1 MAYPACCKKG
11 CHIYTSGPQKSI
23 EDWNVVLGSWVF
35 LNEDN
40 FISVD
45 EPFVDFSSFGPG
57 WFTTNFEDPHSG
69 IPSGGN
75 ALLSYHRLK
84 STGSGIIFNKSLSR
98 SVYSSLSCRIDLGD
112 MPSSSAFMKDSSG
125 NFIKTRSGNFIKTAK
140 NEAVNTLK
148 VFFNAVDIDN
158 GYFLKLE
165 VMKPTFDGVLHSR
178 PRLVVSLY
186 DVQSGNES
194 LIEKLQVPSDDGRKI
209 LTEIN
214 HFLPFV
220 PSEPIVTRTVEFFNT
235 LSINICTF
243 KPDWVN
249 DYAENDPDLMIYASI
264 NYESTHGSSLSSAV
278 AEKKLEFLH
287 KRNYNGGTKFGFESI
302 ILTGAISIEDINY
315 VQHKEPSGSY
325 PDEEFCKECVNCL
338 ACTKWFDFLD
348 SSWEDRIH
356 TGDCSWIDHEDS
368 SSVDG
373 TSLVLT
379 TGDKVYL
386 EGVPFWNFPTIKFRL
401 IALTGLLRVYRNH
414 VVSVD
419 SIWQHLSHV
428 GDGTFIELDFVNG
441 RVRAGFTIRSVDI
454 FFDEMTPEEIHVYTG
469 EYSVMNPNDGRF
481 VYPAADY
488 TFAANDI
495 VTIEFHRIPASITN
509 IYCRIENSSGDK
521 VLYSGYVQ
529 NLPHFSVQGG
539 TKQILLSMESGGA
552 VLDRFSMA
560 LPSTPIYDN
569 ENEDISCE
577 NVDCIL
583 GMGNDFALSGD
594 ITSDNVEIYNTPEGI
609 FHKDLIIEISESTNS
624 VYLDDVNDSSIFGDW
639 DGEPFDLQVV
649 FTYFGEPENTKLTSK
664 IIIYDNGTNRLYIT
678 NYYNGYEPSDNNRRI
693 CFKLEDDAGNVYGQ
707 YDSIYFPHEVPSPTR
722 RHIRK
727 AFHVRLTVFPSENAF
742 TVSAGLIHT
751 QEDLELGSTH
761 HANEF
766 FTFNVS
772 RNSLTLPIKLPKF
785 IPPWELSGNFK
796 VGLEAINLSSGT
808 KLGLFGVTVR
818 RHYPDSISMTPFC
831 SEGNPEFPD
840 CTLDTIAEAELV
852 ITDIDSNPDVEEF
865 LFLDGTH
872 RLAYELNSGYKVS
885 NLTWWDNFH
894 TLIDPFDLEVD
905 ESTGWIVYFISA
917 KLGIEPSF
925 KIWKTRG
932 ILGEPYPTGRV
943 YGPRY
948 GLHSDLFDYIYP
960 TPPID
965 CTAINRLFET
975 DPSIPPGA
983 GQLVGNAVQNDFRRT
998 ALTDIFDGERID
1010 TARVKGRE
1018 FG

>member
-23 EDWNVVLGSWVF
+23 EDWNVVSGSWVF

-84 STGSGIIFNKSLSR
+84 STGSGIIFNKSPSR

-125 NFIKTRSGNFIKTAK
+125 HFIKTRSGNFIKTAK

-148 VFFNAVDIDN
+148 VFFNAVDKDN

-165 VMKPTFDGVLHSR
+165 VMKPTFDGVVHSR

-194 LIEKLQVPSDDGRKI
+194 LIEKLQVPSDDGRKT
-209 LTEIN
+209 LNEIN

-235 LSINICTF
+235 LTINICTF

-249 DYAENDPDLMIYASI
+249 DYDEDDPDLMIYAYI
-264 NYESTHGSSLSSAV
+264 NYESAHSSSLTSAF
-278 AEKKLEFLH
+278 ADKKLEFLH

-338 ACTKWFDFLD
+338 SCTKWFNFLD

-356 TGDCSWIDHEDS
+356 TGDCSWIVHEGS

-379 TGDKVYL
+379 AGNKVYL
-386 EGVPFWNFPTIKFRL
+386 EGVPFWNFLTIKFRL
-401 IALTGLLRVYRNH
+401 IALTGRLRVYANY
-414 VVSVD
+414 VASVD
-419 SIWQHLSHV
+419 SFWQHNSHV
-428 GDGTFIELDFVNG
+428 GDGEFIELDWVND

-495 VTIEFHRIPASITN
+495 VTIEFHHITNEITN
-509 IYCRIENSSGDK
+509 IYCRIENSFGDK

-529 NLPHFSVQGG
+529 NLMSFPVREEA
-539 TKQILLSMESGGA
+539 KQILLSMVSGA
-552 VLDRFSMA
+552 AALDRFSMA

-594 ITSDNVEIYNTPEGI
+594 ITSNNVEIYNTPEGI
-609 FHKDLIIEISESTNS
+609 FHKDLVIEISESTNS
-624 VYLDDVNDSSIFGDW
+624 IYLDDINDSSIFGDW
-639 DGEPFDLQVV
+639 DGEPFALDAT

-707 YDSIYFPHEVPSPTR
+707 YDSIYYSHEVPSPTR
-722 RHIRK
+722 WHIRK
-727 AFHVRLTVFPSENAF
+727 AFNVRLTVFPSENAF
-742 TVSAGLIHT
+742 TVSTQLVHT
-751 QEDLELGSTH
+751 REDLELAKG
-761 HANEF
+761 HAAPVF
-766 FTFNVS
+766 AGLSRVS
-772 RNSLTLPIKLPKF
+772 LALPRKLPKF

-796 VGLEAINLSSGT
+796 VGLETNNLNSGT
-808 KLGLFGVTVR
+808 KLGLFGVIVY

-840 CTLDTIAEAELV
+840 CTSDTIAEAELV

-885 NLTWWDNFH
+885 NLTGWDNVH

-917 KLGIEPSF
+917 RLGIDPLF

-932 ILGEPYPTGRV
+932 IPGDPTGRV
-943 YGPRY
+943 YGPRRDSFPEY
-948 GLHSDLFDYIYP
+948 VHP

-975 DPSIPPGA
+975 DPTVPPGL
-983 GQLVGNAVQNDFRRT
+983 GQLIYHPVQNDFAIPT
-998 ALTDIFDGERID
+998 PTWYIDGERID

-1018 FG
+1018 FV